1 MQALKR
7 PVRDLWV
14 LQATP
19 ETSATPTQDALPPA
33 DANVWRLR
41 EHKMAAQVMMGSLAR
56 PAVTGHTTPP
66 LSDSDSCLLWIQR
79 QTRWPR
85 TAAVGPVLEC
95 QVPQDGKLPGAP
107 YRKHEIILTS
117 FLSTMYDVVFLMT
130 RLFEFYLKWLVSKVP
145 EMHFFPRLPLPPHL
159 PPSVWPARWLL
170 ASGGCLPP
178 PLEGVRGCA
187 RRAL

>member
-66 LSDSDSCLLWIQR
+66 LSPPPPSTLPSPDR
-79 QTRWPR
+79 PPHP
-85 TAAVGPVLEC
+85 A
-95 QVPQDGKLPGAP
+95 DGKF
-107 YRKHEIILTS
+107 RMSDDH
-117 FLSTMYDVVFLMT
+117 
-130 RLFEFYLKWLVSKVP
+130 LVDR
-145 EMHFFPRLPLPPHL
+145 H
-159 PPSVWPARWLL
+159 
-170 ASGGCLPP
+170 GP
-178 PLEGVRGCA
+178 PLMPEEREMNTTRERNRRCKRKKKKRTSVLGCHTN
-187 RRAL
+187 RCREQSILW